1 MSEETKSRYTEAQKK
16 AVAKYLSESVD
27 TIRVRVPKGQKDAAK
42 AAADARGQ
50 SLNAFCVEAINT
62 AVERVSGRSDSE
74 N

>member
-1 MSEETKSRYTEAQKK
+1 MPEERKTRYTEAQKK
-16 AVAKYLSESVD
+16 ATTKYLRESVED
-27 TIRVRVPKGQKDAAK
+27 IRVYVPKGRKEVIK

-50 SLNAFCVEAINT
+50 SLNAFCVEAINA